1 MCHTFSVMLYNKF
14 DMLIVFGGA
23 KYNIIVWYCFCCW
36 SHIMLNKW
44 LEHGASSKPVLCAQ
58 TFVYFNVHGNG
69 TCKMYYR
76 VCTQHNTNTTREF
89 IYIYYEYI
97 ISMYVCVCV
106 SGWEPL
112 LQPLNPL
119 ICLILFIVYHHH
131 LYITLNGRRILLLLR
146 VTLHTT

>member
-76 VCTQHNTNTTREF
+76 VCTQHNTDTTREF
-89 IYIYYEYI
+89 IYIYVFMN
-97 ISMYVCVCV
+97 ISYRCMCVCV
-106 SGWEPL
+106 YLAESHCCSRSTLSSVW
-112 LQPLNPL
+112 
-119 ICLILFIVYHHH
+119 FSS
-131 LYITLNGRRILLLLR
+131 LYIIIIYILHSM
-146 VTLHTT
+146 VVVSFCYYA